1 MEKSH
6 LVPENAPV
14 HKDIGWNEPLFNK
27 HVLGSHGESD
37 VHHDLLPTSRG
48 DVSSLGGGRAT
59 PNHHLAKSGVSRC
72 EASDYRAMIQRVNE
86 HFTVGS

>member
-14 HKDIGWNEPLFNK
+14 HQDIGWNEPLFNK
-27 HVLGSHGESD
+27 HVLGRHGESD
-37 VHHDLLPTSRG
+37 VHHDHIPTSRG

-59 PNHHLAKSGVSRC
+59 PITILPSPAYPAARP
-72 EASDYRAMIQRVNE
+72 ATTAL
-86 HFTVGS
+86 